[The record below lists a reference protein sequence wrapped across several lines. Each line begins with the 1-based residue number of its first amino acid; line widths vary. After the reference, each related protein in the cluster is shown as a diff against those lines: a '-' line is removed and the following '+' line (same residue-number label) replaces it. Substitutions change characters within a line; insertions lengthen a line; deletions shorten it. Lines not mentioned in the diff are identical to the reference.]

1 MSILDDFAL
10 TYSIYNATF
19 SANTEINVSHGSG
32 HVGSKSAFQDTGVR
46 SHHRPGIRRNVN

>member
-19 SANTEINVSHGSG
+19 SANTEINVG
-32 HVGSKSAFQDTGVR
+32 KSAFQDTGVR